1 MSLHRSVI
9 CVARIAGC
17 KTVTERH
24 CDVEMWGDRKSLGVT
39 LIGAGIPYDLPT
51 AVLTPAHPSCGG
63 ESADGCQAS
72 PR

>member
-1 MSLHRSVI
+1 
-9 CVARIAGC
+9 
-17 KTVTERH
+17 
-24 CDVEMWGDRKSLGVT
+24 MWGDRKSLEVT
-39 LIGAGIPYDLPT
+39 LIGVGMPYDLPT